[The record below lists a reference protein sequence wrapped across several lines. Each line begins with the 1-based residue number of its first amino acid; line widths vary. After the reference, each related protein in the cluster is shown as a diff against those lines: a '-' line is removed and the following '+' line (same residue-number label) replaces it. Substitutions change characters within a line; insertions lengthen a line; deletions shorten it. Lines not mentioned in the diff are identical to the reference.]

1 MAEDYTIDQRDEDLD
16 GVDDAVTLAEQADE
30 NRPYGEVT
38 AEDLS
43 AQDLIDDGADLATA
57 LDDEVNEGGLVPVDR
72 EIEMDRDQDE
82 TIEDRLL
89 QEEPDPNADTF
100 L

>member
-57 LDDEVNEGGLVPVDR
+57 LDDKVNEGGLVPVDR

>member
-57 LDDEVNEGGLVPVDR
+57 LDDEVNEGGLLPVDR